1 MFKHQLFKRTFAN
14 ERFYL
19 NFLKIQLM
27 NLKEKVEQL
36 NSMILQGQVMDAF
49 EKFYHP
55 DVVMQENNAAP
66 TVGKAANRE
75 REQQMQAAIE
85 QWHGAEVKGV
95 ATGEDT
101 SMVEWSMDVT
111 YQGGH
116 RAQMNQVAV
125 QRWKDGQIISER
137 FYYNTAG

>member
-1 MFKHQLFKRTFAN
+1 
-14 ERFYL
+14 
-19 NFLKIQLM
+19 M

-49 EKFYHP
+49 EKFYHD
-55 DVVMQENNAAP
+55 DVVMQENNNAP

-75 REQQMQAAIE
+75 REQQMQASIE

-95 ATGEDT
+95 ATGEDI

-111 YQGGH
+111 YKGGY

-125 QRWKDGQIISER
+125 QRWKDGQIISEC